1 MCFIRPHLELVCII
15 CIKSVL
21 DVIYGQSNLSYL
33 TSKIQYKTALTI
45 TGAIRGT
52 PKKEWYQELGFEFLK
67 DTRWLEQ
74 LCYLYKIV
82 STKQAAFYYDL
93 IPPFCRAMSFKNYF
107 LPYAI
112 KEWNKLDP
120 KIRNAESYASFRNM
134 LLNFI
139 KLTGNSTY
147 RIHDSLG
154 IKLLTRFASC
164 FQPSLGPQMYT

>member
-1 MCFIRPHLELVCII
+1 MCFIRPYLENT
-15 CIKSVL
+15 

-33 TSKIQYKTALTI
+33 ASKIQYKTALTI

-52 PKKEWYQELGFEFLK
+52 PKKGFYQELGFEFLK
-67 DTRWLEQ
+67 DTRWLER

-82 STKQAAFYYDL
+82 STKQPAFYYDL
-93 IPPFCRAMSFKNYF
+93 IPLFCRAMSFKNYF
-107 LPYAI
+107 LTYAI

-120 KIRNAESYASFRNM
+120 KLRNAESYASFRNM
-134 LLNFI
+134 LLDFI

-154 IKLLTRFASC
+154 IKLLTRFVSC

>member
-67 DTRWLEQ
+67 DTRWLER

-93 IPPFCRAMSFKNYF
+93 ISPFC
-107 LPYAI
+107 
-112 KEWNKLDP
+112 
-120 KIRNAESYASFRNM
+120 
-134 LLNFI
+134 
-139 KLTGNSTY
+139 
-147 RIHDSLG
+147 
-154 IKLLTRFASC
+154 
-164 FQPSLGPQMYT
+164 